1 VITVRVAY
9 KVVTIDNDR
18 VHVVASLME
27 SIKDDVLRLK
37 RSDPQYVA
45 LKKLINSVGVNNA
58 SILTVLNSLISY
70 QLSIPGEEYWGR
82 FADFFSKPNVQLN
95 TDYFKKFL
103 LNVKCTRLLDQKLR
117 RISRVLSSDLPG
129 KLLSNGLRYCN
140 NIEAFMRELS
150 RILKVSEDSKTIVFS
165 AKMYS
170 YLCDVSGQV
179 VDLGKTPI
187 PVDYRN
193 SLLALTSCI
202 ITDCGGLPLKECA
215 LKLTSST
222 YSKYVRNAW
231 MSVCNQLGIS
241 CLELDAFTW
250 IFTGVAISSD
260 FNVSKIVKLLK
271 EKYSVNIR
279 EDVVRILLECVEK
292 YV

>member
-1 VITVRVAY
+1 
-9 KVVTIDNDR
+9 
-18 VHVVASLME
+18 
-27 SIKDDVLRLK
+27 
-37 RSDPQYVA
+37 

-70 QLSIPGEEYWGR
+70 QLSIPGEEYWER
-82 FADFFSKPNVQLN
+82 FTDFFSKPNVQLN

-103 LNVKCTRLLDQKLR
+103 LNVKCIRLLDQKLM
-117 RISRVLSSDLPG
+117 RISKVLSSDLPG

-140 NIEAFMRELS
+140 DIEALMRELS

-170 YLCDVSGQV
+170 YLCDISGQV
-179 VDLGKTPI
+179 VNFGKTPI

-202 ITDCGGLPLKECA
+202 IIDCEGLSLKECA

-231 MSVCNQLGIS
+231 MNVCNKLGIS

-250 IFTGVAISSD
+250 IFTGVAINSGFD
-260 FNVSKIVKLLK
+260 ASKIVKLLK

-279 EDVVRILLECVEK
+279 EDIVRVLIECVKK